1 MTDRKQYLL
10 SQELQMT
17 FTQEADCCDDREQYL
32 TIKTQ
37 NGGGGDFYVI
47 ETERWAFDN
56 IPELIGTL
64 MKFYKK
70 HKRIQ
75 KEENIEKD
83 EKDEESNR

>member
-10 SQELQMT
+10 NQELQMT
-17 FTQEADCCDDREQYL
+17 FTQEADCCSSEEQYL

-56 IPELIGTL
+56 IPELITTL
-64 MKFYKK
+64 MRFYTK
-70 HKRIQ
+70 HKLIQ
-75 KEENIEKD
+75 SKELE
-83 EKDEESNR
+83 